1 MIKKTLQAVLFTFFN
16 KITGDMITFDY
27 ITQRWDGIKKAVGA
41 VMTSPTAVGY
51 ISNSDC

>member
-16 KITGDMITFDY
+16 KTTGDTITFDY
-27 ITQRWDGIKKAVGA
+27 ITHKVGWHKKAVGA
-41 VMTSPTAVGY
+41 VMAAPTAVGY

>member
-27 ITQRWDGIKKAVGA
+27 ITHKVGWQKKQLER
-41 VMTSPTAVGY
+41 
-51 ISNSDC
+51 